1 MQFQKPVLRQEMKLK
16 MSPQLLQSINL
27 LALPLQN
34 LKLKIKEEV
43 EKNPALEFVNENQA
57 LSFDEIVDKKKEDYD
72 PFENSS
78 DSGYSYSTK
87 WQGSDNSKRQFMEGT
102 ISRDESLQDH
112 LISQLHIQPLS
123 EREIEIGEL
132 LIYNLDD
139 NGFNIEPP
147 EVLINNNELETLN
160 KVKSIVQQ
168 LDPIGTCTTDY
179 IESLIV
185 QTDIIR
191 GNPEGTKEVI
201 RDFLDLLN
209 RGKYLEISKK
219 TGISLDDIDDILY
232 YIKYLE
238 PFPGRQFSYE
248 KPSYVIPD
256 LIVKKRDG
264 DFFLTINEEEIPI
277 LQINSY
283 FEELIEQKE
292 KSDNRQQKEINRFVN
307 STVRDAKWFMNTI
320 NLWNSTLLKTAR
332 AIVEF
337 QRDFFRKGPKYLV
350 PLTLKDIAN
359 EIDMNESTVSR
370 ISRGKY
376 IQTEWGVFELKYFF
390 TNAVS
395 SGNSK
400 TAVKEIIKE
409 IIEESKSEK
418 KLSDQKISDLL
429 KMRGINIARRT
440 VAKYRKELDIMPSF
454 RR

>member
-1 MQFQKPVLRQEMKLK
+1 MQFQKPVLKQEMKLK

-43 EKNPALEFVNENQA
+43 EKNPALEFVNENQSV
-57 LSFDEIVDKKKEDYD
+57 SFDEIVDKKREDFD

-78 DSGYSYSTK
+78 DAGYSTSK

-102 ISRDESLQDH
+102 ISREESLQEH
-112 LISQLHIQPLS
+112 LISQLHIQSLS
-123 EREIEIGEL
+123 EKEMEIGEL

-139 NGFNIEPP
+139 NGFHLENP
-147 EVLINNNELETLN
+147 ELLVSEKDIHLMG
-160 KVKSIVQQ
+160 KVKTIVQQ
-168 LDPIGTCTTDY
+168 LDPIGVCTKDY
-179 IESLIV
+179 IESLLV
-185 QTDIIR
+185 QTDIIGR
-191 GNPEGTKEVI
+191 YTEGTKEVI
-201 RDFLDLLN
+201 ANHLELLN
-209 RGKYLEISKK
+209 RGKFLEISKK
-219 TGISLDDIDDILY
+219 TGLSLDDIDDILY
-232 YIKYLE
+232 YIKYLD
-238 PFPGRQFSYE
+238 PFPGRQFSFE

-283 FEELIEQKE
+283 FEELMDKSAEAGKE
-292 KSDNRQQKEINRFVN
+292 QKEINRFVN
-307 STVRDAKWFMNTI
+307 SSIKDARWFMNTI

-359 EIDMNESTVSR
+359 EIDMNESTISR

>member
-1 MQFQKPVLRQEMKLK
+1 MKLK

-43 EKNPALEFVNENQA
+43 DKNPALDYINENQA
-57 LSFDEIVDKKKEDYD
+57 LSFDEIVEKKREDYD

-78 DSGYSYSTK
+78 DSGYGHTK
-87 WQGSDNSKRQFMEGT
+87 WQGNDNSKRQFMEGA
-102 ISRDESLQDH
+102 ISREESLQEH
-112 LISQLHIQPLS
+112 LIPQLHIQPITDK
-123 EREIEIGEL
+123 EIEIGEL
-132 LIYNLDD
+132 LIYNLDS
-139 NGFNIEPP
+139 NGFHLERTEN
-147 EVLINNNELETLN
+147 LINETDLPILE
-160 KVKSIVQQ
+160 KVKSIIQQ

-179 IESLIV
+179 IESLLV
-185 QTDIIR
+185 QTRILGDA
-191 GNPEGTKEVI
+191 PEGSELI
-201 RDFLDLLN
+201 IGEYLELLN
-209 RGKYLEISKK
+209 RGKYQEITKK
-219 TGISLDDIDDILY
+219 TGIDHDTVLEILNYIRYLD
-232 YIKYLE
+232 
-238 PFPGRQFSYE
+238 PFPGREFSFE

-264 DFFLTINEEEIPI
+264 DFFLTINEEEIPV
-277 LQINSY
+277 LQVNSY
-283 FEELIEQKE
+283 FEELINKE
-292 KSDNRQQKEINRFVN
+292 SGEKGKDQKEIDRFVN
-307 STVRDAKWFMNTI
+307 SNVRDAKWFINTI
-320 NLWNSTLLKTAR
+320 SLWNSTLLKTSR

-359 EIDMNESTVSR
+359 EIGMNESTISR

-390 TNAVS
+390 SNEVS

-409 IIEESKSEK
+409 IIAESKSEK

>member
-1 MQFQKPVLRQEMKLK
+1 MQFQKPVLKQDMKLK

-43 EKNPALEFVNENQA
+43 EKNPALDYVNESQSI
-57 LSFDEIVDKKKEDYD
+57 SFDEIVDKKREDFD

-78 DSGYSYSTK
+78 DSGYSYSK
-87 WQGSDNSKRQFMEGT
+87 WNGDSNSKRQFMEGA
-102 ISRDESLQDH
+102 ISREESLQEH

-123 EREIEIGEL
+123 EKEISIGEL

-139 NGFNIEPP
+139 NGFHHEA
-147 EVLINNNELETLN
+147 LETLVN
-160 KVKSIVQQ
+160 PKDVEMLYDIKKIIQQ
-168 LDPIGTCTTDY
+168 FDPIGVCTDDY
-179 IESLIV
+179 IESLLV
-185 QTDIIR
+185 QTEILGSAPENTDIII
-191 GNPEGTKEVI
+191 K
-201 RDFLDLLN
+201 DYLDLLN
-209 RGKYLEISKK
+209 RGKYQEISKK
-219 TGISLDDIDDILY
+219 TGINQEVILEMLEF
-232 YIKYLE
+232 IKYLE
-238 PFPGRQFSYE
+238 PFPGREFSFE

-283 FEELIEQKE
+283 FEELLQNDTSNKSEQKE
-292 KSDNRQQKEINRFVN
+292 LNKFVN
-307 STVRDAKWFMNTI
+307 SSVKDARWFMNTI
-320 NLWNSTLLKTAR
+320 NLWNSTLLKTSR

-359 EIDMNESTVSR
+359 EIDMNESTISR

-390 TNAVS
+390 TNEVS

-409 IIEESKSEK
+409 IIDESKNEK

>member
-1 MQFQKPVLRQEMKLK
+1 MQFQKPVLKQDMKLK
-16 MSPQLLQSINL
+16 MSPQLLQSISL

-43 EKNPALEFVNENQA
+43 EKNPALEFVNENQS
-57 LSFDEIVDKKKEDYD
+57 LSFDEFVERKREDFD

-78 DSGYSYSTK
+78 DAGYTAGK
-87 WQGSDNSKRQFMEGT
+87 WQGNENSKRQFMEGT
-102 ISRDESLQDH
+102 ISREESLQEH
-112 LISQLHIQPLS
+112 LISQLHIQPIS
-123 EREIEIGEL
+123 EQEIEIGEL

-139 NGFNIEPP
+139 NGFHMEEP
-147 EVLINNNELETLN
+147 ELLVSDDSIGTLN

-168 LDPIGTCTTDY
+168 LDPIGTCTKDY
-179 IESLIV
+179 IESLLI
-185 QTDIIR
+185 QTDIIGR
-191 GNPEGTKEVI
+191 YTEGTKEVI
-201 RDFLDLLN
+201 RDHLELLN
-209 RGKYLEISKK
+209 RGKYQDISKK
-219 TGISLDDIDDILY
+219 TGLSLDDIDDILY
-232 YIKYLE
+232 FIKYLE
-238 PFPGRQFSYE
+238 PFPGRQFSME

-264 DFFLTINEEEIPI
+264 DFFLTINEEEIPV

-283 FEELIEQKE
+283 FEELIDKDSTQDKEQKE
-292 KSDNRQQKEINRFVN
+292 LNRFVN
-307 STVRDAKWFMNTI
+307 TSVRDAKWFMNTI
-320 NLWNSTLLKTAR
+320 NLWNSTLLKTSR

-350 PLTLKDIAN
+350 PLTLKDIAH
-359 EIDMNESTVSR
+359 EIDMNESTISR

-390 TNAVS
+390 SNAVS

-400 TAVKEIIKE
+400 TSVKEIIKE
-409 IIEESKSEK
+409 IIKESKSEK
-418 KLSDQKISDLL
+418 KLSDQKICDLL

>member
-1 MQFQKPVLRQEMKLK
+1 MQFQKPVLKQEMKLK

-43 EKNPALEFVNENQA
+43 DKNPALEFVNENQS
-57 LSFDEIVDKKKEDYD
+57 LSFDEIVDKKREDFD

-78 DSGYSYSTK
+78 DAGYTSTK
-87 WQGSDNSKRQFMEGT
+87 WQGNDNSKRQFMEGT
-102 ISRDESLQDH
+102 ISREESLHDH

-123 EREIEIGEL
+123 ESELEVGEL

-139 NGFNIEPP
+139 NGFHLEDPEHLVNEKNID
-147 EVLINNNELETLN
+147 LLN

-168 LDPIGTCTTDY
+168 LDPIGICTRDY
-179 IESLIV
+179 IETLLV
-185 QTDIIR
+185 QTDIIGR
-191 GNPEGTKEVI
+191 YTEGTKEVI
-201 RDFLDLLN
+201 QNHLEQLN
-209 RGKYLEISKK
+209 RGKYLEISKQ
-219 TGISLDDIDDILY
+219 TGLSLDDIDDILY
-232 YIKYLE
+232 YIKYLD
-238 PFPGRQFSYE
+238 PFPGREFSME

-264 DFFLTINEEEIPI
+264 DFFLTINEEEIPV

-283 FEELIEQKE
+283 FEELQDNESPGGKEQK
-292 KSDNRQQKEINRFVN
+292 DLHRFVN
-307 STVRDAKWFMNTI
+307 NSVRDAKWFMNTI
-320 NLWNSTLLKTAR
+320 NLWNSTLLKTSR

-350 PLTLKDIAN
+350 PLTLKNIAN
-359 EIDMNESTVSR
+359 EIDMNESTISR

-376 IQTEWGVFELKYFF
+376 MQTEWGVFELKYFF
-390 TNAVS
+390 TNEVS

-409 IIEESKSEK
+409 IIKESNSEK

>member
-1 MQFQKPVLRQEMKLK
+1 MKLK
-16 MSPQLLQSINL
+16 MSPQLLQSISL

-43 EKNPALEFVNENQA
+43 EKNPALDYVNESPSE
-57 LSFDEIVDKKKEDYD
+57 SFDEIVEKKHEEFD

-78 DSGYSYSTK
+78 DSGYTYK
-87 WQGSDNSKRQFMEGT
+87 KFQGNENSKRQFMEGT
-102 ISRDESLQDH
+102 ISRGESLQEH
-112 LISQLHIQPLS
+112 LISQLHLQPLT
-123 EREIEIGEL
+123 EKELEIGEL

-139 NGFNIEPP
+139 NGFHYENPEKVVNEKNIEK
-147 EVLINNNELETLN
+147 LDKI
-160 KVKSIVQQ
+160 KSIIQQ
-168 LDPIGTCTTDY
+168 FDPIGTCTTDY
-179 IESLIV
+179 IESLLV
-185 QTDIIR
+185 QVKILGDSPESTDIIIQ
-191 GNPEGTKEVI
+191 NY
-201 RDFLDLLN
+201 LDLLN

-219 TGISLDDIDDILY
+219 TGLSPEEVEEVLH
-232 YIKYLE
+232 YIKFLN
-238 PFPGRQFSYE
+238 PFPGREYSFE
-248 KPSYVIPD
+248 KPSYIIPD

-264 DFFLTINEEEIPI
+264 DFFLTINEEEIPV

-283 FEELIEQKE
+283 FEELMNKKDVNEKDEKE
-292 KSDNRQQKEINRFVN
+292 LNRFISSSVK
-307 STVRDAKWFMNTI
+307 DAKWFINTI
-320 NLWNSTLLKTAR
+320 SLWNSTLLKTAK

-359 EIDMNESTVSR
+359 EIGMNESTISR

-400 TAVKEIIKE
+400 ISVKEVIKE

-418 KLSDQKISDLL
+418 NLSDQKISELL

>member
-1 MQFQKPVLRQEMKLK
+1 LQFQKPVLKQEMKLK
-16 MSPQLLQSINL
+16 MSPQLLQSISL

-43 EKNPALEFVNENQA
+43 EKNPALDYVNESPSE
-57 LSFDEIVDKKKEDYD
+57 SFDEIVEKKHEEFD

-78 DSGYSYSTK
+78 DSGYTYK
-87 WQGSDNSKRQFMEGT
+87 KFQGNENSKRQFMVGT
-102 ISRDESLQDH
+102 ISRGESLQEH
-112 LISQLHIQPLS
+112 LISQLHLQPLT
-123 EREIEIGEL
+123 EKELEIGEL

-139 NGFNIEPP
+139 NGFHYENPEKVVNEKNIEK
-147 EVLINNNELETLN
+147 LDKI
-160 KVKSIVQQ
+160 KSIIQQ
-168 LDPIGTCTTDY
+168 FDPIGTCTTDY
-179 IESLIV
+179 IESLLV
-185 QTDIIR
+185 QVKILGDSPESTDIIIQ
-191 GNPEGTKEVI
+191 NY
-201 RDFLDLLN
+201 LDLLN

-219 TGISLDDIDDILY
+219 TGLSPEEVEEVLH
-232 YIKYLE
+232 YIKFLN
-238 PFPGRQFSYE
+238 PFPGREYSFE
-248 KPSYVIPD
+248 KPSYIIPD

-264 DFFLTINEEEIPI
+264 DFFLTINEEEIPV

-283 FEELIEQKE
+283 FEELMNKKDVNEKDEKE
-292 KSDNRQQKEINRFVN
+292 LNRFISSSVK
-307 STVRDAKWFMNTI
+307 DAKWFINTI
-320 NLWNSTLLKTAR
+320 SLWNSTLLKTAK

-359 EIDMNESTVSR
+359 EIGMNESTISR

-400 TAVKEIIKE
+400 ISVKEVIKE

-418 KLSDQKISDLL
+418 NLSDQKISELL

>member
-1 MQFQKPVLRQEMKLK
+1 LQFQKPVLKQEMKLK
-16 MSPQLLQSINL
+16 MSPQLLQSISL

-43 EKNPALEFVNENQA
+43 EKNPALDYVNESPSE
-57 LSFDEIVDKKKEDYD
+57 SFDEIVEKKHEEFD

-78 DSGYSYSTK
+78 DSGYTYK
-87 WQGSDNSKRQFMEGT
+87 KFQGNENSKRQFMEGT
-102 ISRDESLQDH
+102 ISRGESLQEH
-112 LISQLHIQPLS
+112 LISQLHLQPLT
-123 EREIEIGEL
+123 EKELEIGEL

-139 NGFNIEPP
+139 NGFHYENPEKVVNEKNIEK
-147 EVLINNNELETLN
+147 LDKI
-160 KVKSIVQQ
+160 KSIIQQ
-168 LDPIGTCTTDY
+168 FDPIGTCTTDY
-179 IESLIV
+179 IESLLV
-185 QTDIIR
+185 QVKILGDSPESTDIIIQ
-191 GNPEGTKEVI
+191 NY
-201 RDFLDLLN
+201 LDLLN

-219 TGISLDDIDDILY
+219 TGLSPEEVEEVLH
-232 YIKYLE
+232 YIKFLN
-238 PFPGRQFSYE
+238 PFPGREYSFE
-248 KPSYVIPD
+248 KPSYIIPD

-264 DFFLTINEEEIPI
+264 DFFLTINEEEIPV

-283 FEELIEQKE
+283 FEELMNKKDVNEKDEKE
-292 KSDNRQQKEINRFVN
+292 LNRFISSSVK
-307 STVRDAKWFMNTI
+307 DAKWFINTI
-320 NLWNSTLLKTAR
+320 SLWNSTLLKTAK

-359 EIDMNESTVSR
+359 EIGMNESTISR

-400 TAVKEIIKE
+400 ISVKEVIKE

-418 KLSDQKISDLL
+418 NLSDQKISELL

>member
-1 MQFQKPVLRQEMKLK
+1 LQFQKPVLKQEMKLK
-16 MSPQLLQSINL
+16 MSPQLLQSISL

-43 EKNPALEFVNENQA
+43 EKNPALDYVNESPSE
-57 LSFDEIVDKKKEDYD
+57 SFDEIVEKKHEEFD

-78 DSGYSYSTK
+78 DSGYTYK
-87 WQGSDNSKRQFMEGT
+87 KFQGNENSKRQFMEGT
-102 ISRDESLQDH
+102 ISRGESLQEH
-112 LISQLHIQPLS
+112 LISQLHLQPLT
-123 EREIEIGEL
+123 EKELEIGEL

-139 NGFNIEPP
+139 NGFHYENPEKVVNEKNIEK
-147 EVLINNNELETLN
+147 LDKI
-160 KVKSIVQQ
+160 KSIIQQ
-168 LDPIGTCTTDY
+168 FDPIGTCTTDY
-179 IESLIV
+179 IESLLV
-185 QTDIIR
+185 QVKILGDSPESTDIIIQ
-191 GNPEGTKEVI
+191 NY
-201 RDFLDLLN
+201 LDLLN

-219 TGISLDDIDDILY
+219 TGLSPEEVEEVLH
-232 YIKYLE
+232 YIKFLN
-238 PFPGRQFSYE
+238 PFPGREYSFE
-248 KPSYVIPD
+248 KPSYIIPD

-264 DFFLTINEEEIPI
+264 DFFLTINEEEIPV

-283 FEELIEQKE
+283 FEELMNKKDVNEKDEKE
-292 KSDNRQQKEINRFVN
+292 LNRFISSSVK
-307 STVRDAKWFMNTI
+307 DAKWFINTI
-320 NLWNSTLLKTAR
+320 SLWNSTLLKTAK

-359 EIDMNESTVSR
+359 EIGMNESTISR

-400 TAVKEIIKE
+400 ISVKEVIKE

-418 KLSDQKISDLL
+418 NLSDQKISELL
-429 KMRGINIARRT
+429 KMRGINIAT
-440 VAKYRKELDIMPSF
+440 LI
-454 RR
+454 

>member
-1 MQFQKPVLRQEMKLK
+1 MQFQKPVLKQEMRLK

-43 EKNPALEFVNENQA
+43 DKNPALEFVNESQS
-57 LSFDEIVDKKKEDYD
+57 LSFDEIEDKKREDFD

-78 DSGYSYSTK
+78 DAGYTSGK
-87 WQGSDNSKRQFMEGT
+87 WQGNENSKRQFMEGT
-102 ISRDESLQDH
+102 ISREVSLQEH
-112 LISQLHIQPLS
+112 LISQLHIQDLT
-123 EREIEIGEL
+123 EKEMQIGEL

-139 NGFNIEPP
+139 NGFHLENP
-147 EVLINNNELETLN
+147 ELLVHEKDISLMDKI
-160 KVKSIVQQ
+160 KSIVQQ
-168 LDPIGTCTTDY
+168 LDPIGICTEDY
-179 IESLIV
+179 IESLLV
-185 QTDIIR
+185 QTEIIGR
-191 GNPEGTKEVI
+191 YTEGTKEVI
-201 RDFLDLLN
+201 KEHLDLLN
-209 RGKYLEISKK
+209 RGKYQEISKK
-219 TGISLDDIDDILY
+219 TGLSLDDIDDILY
-232 YIKYLE
+232 YIKYLD
-238 PFPGRQFSYE
+238 PFPGREFSSE

-264 DFFLTINEEEIPI
+264 DFFLTINEEEIPV
-277 LQINSY
+277 LQINPY
-283 FEELIEQKE
+283 FEELMDKNTGGGKDQKE
-292 KSDNRQQKEINRFVN
+292 LNRFVN
-307 STVRDAKWFMNTI
+307 SSVKDAKWFMNTI

-359 EIDMNESTVSR
+359 EIDMNESTISR

-440 VAKYRKELDIMPSF
+440 VAKYRKELDILPSF

>member
-1 MQFQKPVLRQEMKLK
+1 MKLK

-43 EKNPALEFVNENQA
+43 DKNPALDYVNENQS
-57 LSFDEIVDKKKEDYD
+57 LSFDEITEKKREDFD

-78 DSGYSYSTK
+78 DSGYGYSK

-102 ISRDESLQDH
+102 ISREESLQEH
-112 LISQLHIQPLS
+112 LISQLHVQPLN
-123 EREIEIGEL
+123 EKEVRIGEL
-132 LIYNLDD
+132 LIYNLDN
-139 NGFNIEPP
+139 NGFHQELPETLVIESEIKTLHKMISVIQQFDP
-147 EVLINNNELETLN
+147 IGICTKDYLETLM
-160 KVKSIVQQ
+160 
-168 LDPIGTCTTDY
+168 
-179 IESLIV
+179 V
-185 QTDIIR
+185 QTAII
-191 GNPEGTKEVI
+191 GGAPEGTELI
-201 RDFLDLLN
+201 IENYLELLN
-209 RGKYLEISKK
+209 RGKYQEISKK
-219 TGISLDDIDDILY
+219 TGLDNDDILEVLN
-232 YIKYLE
+232 YIKFLD
-238 PFPGRQFSYE
+238 PFPGREFSFE

-264 DFFLTINEEEIPI
+264 DFFLTINEEEIPV
-277 LQINSY
+277 LRVNSY
-283 FEELIEQKE
+283 FEELMNSEEGENQ
-292 KSDNRQQKEINRFVN
+292 DQKEINKFVH
-307 STVRDAKWFMNTI
+307 SSVRDAKWFINTI
-320 NLWNSTLLKTAR
+320 SLWNSTLLKTAR

-337 QRDFFRKGPKYLV
+337 QRDFFRKGPKYMV

-359 EIDMNESTVSR
+359 EIGMNESTVSR

-390 TNAVS
+390 TNEVS

-400 TAVKEIIKE
+400 TAVKEVIKE
-409 IIEESKSEK
+409 IIEETKGEK

>member
-1 MQFQKPVLRQEMKLK
+1 MKQEMKLK

-43 EKNPALEFVNENQA
+43 DKNPALDYVNESQA
-57 LSFDEIVDKKKEDYD
+57 VSFDEIVEKKREDFD

-78 DSGYSYSTK
+78 DSGYTTSK
-87 WQGSDNSKRQFMEGT
+87 WQGDDNSKRQFMEGT
-102 ISRDESLQDH
+102 ISREDSLQDH
-112 LISQLHIQPLS
+112 LITQLHIQPLTPK
-123 EREIEIGEL
+123 EIEIGEL

-139 NGFNIEPP
+139 NGFHLEAP
-147 EVLINNNELETLN
+147 EALTSEKDHEILYKVLS
-160 KVKSIVQQ
+160 VVQQ
-168 LDPIGTCTTDY
+168 LDPIGTCTKDY
-179 IESLIV
+179 IESLTV
-185 QTDIIR
+185 QTDII
-191 GNPEGTKEVI
+191 GGYTEGTKEVI
-201 RDFLDLLN
+201 ENYLDLLN
-209 RGKYLEISKK
+209 RGKYQEISKK
-219 TGISLDDIDDILY
+219 SGISLDDIDDILY
-232 YIKYLE
+232 YIKYLD
-238 PFPGRQFSYE
+238 PFPGRQYSYE

-264 DFFLTINEEEIPI
+264 DFFLTINEEEIPV

-283 FEELIEQKE
+283 FEELMNEKSAENKEQKE
-292 KSDNRQQKEINRFVN
+292 LNKFVN

-337 QRDFFRKGPKYLV
+337 QRDFFRKGSKYLV

-359 EIDMNESTVSR
+359 EIEMNESTISR

-395 SGNSK
+395 SGNAK

>member
-1 MQFQKPVLRQEMKLK
+1 MQFQKPVLRQEMRLK
-16 MSPQLLQSINL
+16 MSPQLLQSISL

-43 EKNPALEFVNENQA
+43 DKNPALEFVNESQS
-57 LSFDEIVDKKKEDYD
+57 LSFDEIVDKRREDFD

-78 DSGYSYSTK
+78 DAGYTSGK
-87 WQGSDNSKRQFMEGT
+87 WQGNDNSKRQFMEGT
-102 ISRDESLQDH
+102 ISREESLQEH
-112 LISQLHIQPLS
+112 LITQLHIQDLT
-123 EREIEIGEL
+123 EEENLIGEL

-139 NGFNIEPP
+139 NGFHLENP
-147 EVLINNNELETLN
+147 ELLVHEKDIILMN

-168 LDPIGTCTTDY
+168 LDPIGICTKDY
-179 IESLIV
+179 IESLMI
-185 QTDIIR
+185 QTDIIGR
-191 GNPEGTKEVI
+191 CTEGTKEVI
-201 RDFLDLLN
+201 RDHLDLLN
-209 RGKYLEISKK
+209 RGKYQEISKK
-219 TGISLDDIDDILY
+219 TGLSLDDIDDILY
-232 YIKYLE
+232 YIKYLD
-238 PFPGRQFSYE
+238 PFPGREFSFE

-264 DFFLTINEEEIPI
+264 DFFLTINEEEIPV

-283 FEELIEQKE
+283 FEELMDKKNTDDSKDQK
-292 KSDNRQQKEINRFVN
+292 DINRFVN
-307 STVRDAKWFMNTI
+307 SSVKDAKWFMNTI
-320 NLWNSTLLKTAR
+320 NLWNSTLLKTSR

-359 EIDMNESTVSR
+359 EIDMNESTISR

-409 IIEESKSEK
+409 IIKESQSEK

-440 VAKYRKELDIMPSF
+440 VAKYRMELDIMPSF

>member
-43 EKNPALEFVNENQA
+43 EKNPALEFVNDNQS

-147 EVLINNNELETLN
+147 EVLTNNNELETLN

-201 RDFLDLLN
+201 RDYLDLLN

-248 KPSYVIPD
+248 RPSYVIPD

-283 FEELIEQKE
+283 FEELIEQKD

>member
-1 MQFQKPVLRQEMKLK
+1 LQFQKPVLKQEMKLK

-43 EKNPALEFVNENQA
+43 DKNPALEFVNENQS
-57 LSFDEIVDKKKEDYD
+57 LSFDEIVEKKREDFD

-78 DSGYSYSTK
+78 DTGYSSTK
-87 WQGSDNSKRQFMEGT
+87 WQGNDNSKRQFMEGT
-102 ISRDESLQDH
+102 ISRDESLQEH

-123 EREIEIGEL
+123 EIEMEIGEL

-139 NGFNIEPP
+139 NGFHQEDPELLVNEKNID
-147 EVLINNNELETLN
+147 LLN
-160 KVKSIVQQ
+160 KVKSVVQQ
-168 LDPIGTCTTDY
+168 LDPIGICTKDY
-179 IESLIV
+179 IESLLV
-185 QTDIIR
+185 QTDIIGR
-191 GNPEGTKEVI
+191 YTEGTKEVI
-201 RDFLDLLN
+201 QNHLELLN
-209 RGKYLEISKK
+209 RGKYLEISKI
-219 TGISLDDIDDILY
+219 TGLSLDDIDDILY
-232 YIKYLE
+232 YIKYLD
-238 PFPGRQFSYE
+238 PFPGREFSME

-264 DFFLTINEEEIPI
+264 DFYLTINEEEIPV

-283 FEELIEQKE
+283 FEELMDSESPESKEQKE
-292 KSDNRQQKEINRFVN
+292 VNRFVN
-307 STVRDAKWFMNTI
+307 NSVRDAKWFMNTI
-320 NLWNSTLLKTAR
+320 NLWNSTLLKTSR

-359 EIDMNESTVSR
+359 EINMNESTISR

-376 IQTEWGVFELKYFF
+376 MQTEWGVFELKYFF

>member
-1 MQFQKPVLRQEMKLK
+1 MKLK
-16 MSPQLLQSINL
+16 MSPQLLQSISL

-34 LKLKIKEEV
+34 LKLKIIEEV
-43 EKNPALEFVNENQA
+43 EKNPALDYVNDSQS
-57 LSFDEIVDKKKEDYD
+57 LSFDEIVEKKREDFD

-78 DSGYSYSTK
+78 DSGYSYTK
-87 WQGSDNSKRQFMEGT
+87 WQGDDNSKRQFMEGA
-102 ISRDESLQDH
+102 ISREESLQEH
-112 LISQLHIQPLS
+112 LISQLHIQSLS
-123 EREIEIGEL
+123 ELEIKIGEL

-139 NGFNIEPP
+139 NGFHHEAP
-147 EVLINNNELETLN
+147 ENLVDENNLESLN
-160 KVKSIVQQ
+160 KVKSIIQQ
-168 LDPIGTCTTDY
+168 FDPIGICTTDY
-179 IESLIV
+179 IESLKV
-185 QTDIIR
+185 QAEII
-191 GNPEGTKEVI
+191 GTGPEGTENI
-201 RDFLDLLN
+201 IENYLELLN
-209 RGKYLEISKK
+209 RGKYQEISKK
-219 TGISLDDIDDILY
+219 TGLTQEEVVEILD
-232 YIKYLE
+232 YIRYLD
-238 PFPGRQFSYE
+238 PFPGREFSFE

-264 DFFLTINEEEIPI
+264 DFFLTINEEEIPV

-283 FEELIEQKE
+283 FEELMNNKADNDKEQKE
-292 KSDNRQQKEINRFVN
+292 LNKFV
-307 STVRDAKWFMNTI
+307 SSSVKDAKWFMNTI
-320 NLWNSTLLKTAR
+320 TLWNSTLLKTSR

-337 QRDFFRKGPKYLV
+337 QRDFFRKGPKFLV
-350 PLTLKDIAN
+350 PLTLKDIAT
-359 EIDMNESTVSR
+359 EIGMNESTISR

-400 TAVKEIIKE
+400 TAVKEVIKE